1 MTDPKKPPSSGAQ
14 SRSKA
19 SEPAPAAD
27 TTGTV
32 EVVVPSD
39 PLNRLLEQL
48 AKIADSVAKLPGG
61 VATREPAAETGPAA
75 EERRKAVFAYE
86 FLGEVLGRRGFA
98 VAKVGVVRDRDG
110 NQGNL
115 TFTNLGLGKTARVRA
130 ADNSQDI
137 IENLQENVQVNTDI
151 PNGLPI
157 DSIVVLDA
165 VGVPVAIGPCLR
177 PTSNFI
183 EGLE

>member
-19 SEPAPAAD
+19 SESAPAAEA
-27 TTGTV
+27 TGTAEIV
-32 EVVVPSD
+32 LPPD

-48 AKIADSVAKLPGG
+48 GRIADSVARLPGTPG
-61 VATREPAAETGPAA
+61 TGPGGEPAAETGPAA
-75 EERRKAVFAYE
+75 EERRKALFAYE
-86 FLGEVLGRRGFA
+86 FLGEMLGRRGFA
-98 VAKVGVVRDRDG
+98 VPKVGVVRDRDG

-130 ADNSQDI
+130 ANNSQDI
-137 IENLQENVQVNTDI
+137 IENLQENVSVNTDI
-151 PNGLPI
+151 PNGQPI

-165 VGVPVAIGPCLR
+165 VGVPVAIGPCR
-177 PTSNFI
+177 GPISNLI
-183 EGLE
+183 E